1 MQILTIDIGT
11 GTQDILLFDSERAPE
26 NCLKLVMPSPT
37 LLVAQQ
43 VRLATV
49 AGLSL
54 VISGPIMGGGP
65 CSWAVEDHR
74 RAGLRVVATED
85 AARTFNDDLS
95 LVRAEMGVEIVSEAE
110 AARLTRQPGFVHVRF
125 GDFDYTSIR
134 QAFAAFGLTLAPD
147 ALALAVFDHG
157 AAPPEISDRQFRI
170 DYLRARLGQDRRLS
184 TFAVRAGDVPPIM
197 TRLSA
202 LAASARAQTGLP
214 VVVMDTAPA
223 AVLGALEDP
232 AVASQPDALIVNLGN
247 FHSLAFQFRGGQ
259 FVRLFEH
266 HTGLLDPASLAG
278 WLRALADGTITHQA
292 VFADH
297 GHGALCLDNEPV
309 PVGFIAVTGPRRQM
323 AAAAAA
329 ALPAEIAGQSA
340 LPVHFA
346 VPHGDQMLAG
356 CFGLLRACADLE
368 PAWGAAI
375 TPALAGQVDHGLW

>member
-1 MQILTIDIGT
+1 MQILTIDIGS
-11 GTQDILLFDSERAPE
+11 GTQDIVLFDSERAPE

-54 VISGPIMGGGP
+54 VISGPIMGGEP

-74 RAGLRVVATED
+74 RAGLRVVATEN

-147 ALALAVFDHG
+147 ALALAFFDHG

-184 TFAVRAGDVPPIM
+184 TFAIRAGTVHP
-197 TRLSA
+197 
-202 LAASARAQTGLP
+202 
-214 VVVMDTAPA
+214 
-223 AVLGALEDP
+223 
-232 AVASQPDALIVNLGN
+232 
-247 FHSLAFQFRGGQ
+247 
-259 FVRLFEH
+259 H
-266 HTGLLDPASLAG
+266 H
-278 WLRALADGTITHQA
+278 
-292 VFADH
+292 
-297 GHGALCLDNEPV
+297 
-309 PVGFIAVTGPRRQM
+309 
-323 AAAAAA
+323 
-329 ALPAEIAGQSA
+329 
-340 LPVHFA
+340 
-346 VPHGDQMLAG
+346 
-356 CFGLLRACADLE
+356 
-368 PAWGAAI
+368 
-375 TPALAGQVDHGLW
+375 

>member
-1 MQILTIDIGT
+1 MQILTVDIGT

-37 LLVAQQ
+37 MLVAGQ
-43 VRLATV
+43 VRLATS
-49 AGLSL
+49 ARLAL
-54 VISGPIMGGGP
+54 VIQGPIMGGGP

-74 RAGLRVVATED
+74 RAGLRVVATES
-85 AARTFNDDLS
+85 AARTFNDDLT
-95 LVRAEMGVEIVSEAE
+95 LVRAEMGVETVSDVE
-110 AARLTRQPGFVHVRF
+110 AARLAGQPGFASIRF
-125 GDFDYTSIR
+125 GDFQYASIR

-184 TFAVRAGDVPPIM
+184 ACAARAGDVPPIM
-197 TRLSA
+197 TRLCA
-202 LAASARAQTGLP
+202 VAEAASTQTGLP

-232 AVASQPDALIVNLGN
+232 TVASQPDALVVNLGN

-259 FVRLFEH
+259 FVRMFEH
-266 HTGLLDPASLAG
+266 HTGLLNSTNLAG
-278 WLRALADGTITHQA
+278 WLQALADGTITHEA

-297 GHGALCLDNEPV
+297 GHGALCLDNRPV
-309 PVGFIAVTGPRRQM
+309 PVRFIAVTGPRRQM
-323 AAAAAA
+323 AAAMAAGSQG
-329 ALPAEIAGQSA
+329 EGR

-356 CFGLLRACADLE
+356 CFGLLRACARLE
-368 PAWGAAI
+368 PAWAAAI
-375 TPALAGQVDHGLW
+375 TRALGGQVDRNLW